1 VHRAATTSAWNG
13 DTMPFKTA
21 RQLLIRRPQS
31 SAAHSNYGWA
41 ALEADNFDLALREF
55 STARELWQRG
65 TMADHVH
72 SIEISWGLALANWW
86 AGNEDAAKQVYVT
99 LASSG
104 GHRYTDV
111 SELKK
116 LPLLW
121 PRTQLA
127 RIQAANDKRGQ
138 K

>member
-1 VHRAATTSAWNG
+1 MERRHDALQDCKAVVDTS
-13 DTMPFKTA
+13 
-21 RQLLIRRPQS
+21 PQS

-41 ALEADNFDLALREF
+41 ALEADNFDLALREC
-55 STARELWQRG
+55 STARELWQSG
-65 TMADHVH
+65 TMADHFH
-72 SIEISWGLALANWW
+72 SIEISWGLVLANWW

>member
-1 VHRAATTSAWNG
+1 V
-13 DTMPFKTA
+13 P
-21 RQLLIRRPQS
+21 PV
-31 SAAHSNYGWA
+31 AHA
-41 ALEADNFDLALREF
+41 
-55 STARELWQRG
+55 
-65 TMADHVH
+65 V
-72 SIEISWGLALANWW
+72 LALANWW